1 MNVGK
6 ESKGNL
12 VDLRIKIDNKVLK
25 QIKAIS
31 ALKGKSINNLIRIY

>member
-12 VDLRIKIDNKVLK
+12 VDLRIKIDNGRFLAVIIPF
-25 QIKAIS
+25 Q
-31 ALKGKSINNLIRIY
+31 